1 MASRVD
7 LRAGFFLFHPTFTL
21 EFTFLPF
28 WYRATGVFSAQI
40 VAGWLCT
47 LFVAGLVAALFTAY
61 GVFTPN
67 KIASQAAV
75 PIVATLNA
83 NTATMIQGLNAT
95 ALSTNNVGLGSSVM
109 VSRWCL
115 RYAAVLVQSMG
126 DSDFLQ
132 PSMALSQ
139 CQYCCC
145 GQGPELQRQS
155 WPQRLRRCSCC

>member
-7 LRAGFFLFHPTFTL
+7 LRAGFFLFHPAFTL
-21 EFTFLPF
+21 EFTFLPY
-28 WYRATGVFSAQI
+28 WYRATVVFSAQI
-40 VAGWLCT
+40 VAGWVCT

-115 RYAAVLVQSMG
+115 RYAAVPVQSMG
-126 DSDFLQ
+126 DSDFLP

-155 WPQRLRRCSCC
+155 WPQRLRRCSRC